1 MKAGWI
7 GTGSNDSGRA
17 GMAENESEHH
27 YRVLF
32 DSIDDGFC
40 TIKLLFDEEGRARD
54 YRFLLIN
61 PAFERQTGLTGA
73 AGRTMRE
80 LAPDHEEFWFD
91 VYGKVALTG
100 EPVRFEHQA
109 DALGGRWFE
118 VYAFRIGAAE
128 ERQVA
133 IIFRDIKEKKR
144 AEEALRE
151 SEVQYRAL
159 FDSIDEGACI
169 IERLPVGADGLR
181 DYRYIVMNKAMQTMF
196 GIADLSG
203 RTIREFFPDEVED
216 WYDDYDRVLETGE
229 PIRFERE
236 SEPQAMVLEMFVSR
250 LSQKPPRLLTVMQD
264 ITQRRRA
271 EEAMRRSE
279 ERTRALINA
288 TSDAVYRMSPDWQEM
303 RQLDGRGS
311 DVEGPTVRWIEDYLF
326 PEDRSRLRLAVAH
339 AIRERRPFEL
349 EHRVRRADGE
359 EGWTF
364 SRAIPIF
371 DDKGEIA
378 EWFGMA
384 ADVTERVNAR
394 QRQQMLN
401 HELGHRLKNVLSLVQ
416 SIANQTFRQ
425 ADNLTEAAETYS
437 ARLVSLGRATD
448 ILTETAW
455 ADASLRSLVQAS
467 LISVGDFS
475 ERIRIS
481 GPDLDLAPQQALMLT
496 LTLHELATNSLKYG
510 SLSSEAGV
518 VDLAWGVRRDDGGE
532 GQFTLEWRESGGP
545 EISAPARDGFGTR
558 MIGRLLPASFQGK
571 AELSYAAAG
580 FEFRLEAPL
589 GEVIK
594 VRG

>member
-1 MKAGWI
+1 
-7 GTGSNDSGRA
+7 
-17 GMAENESEHH
+17 MAENDSAHH
-27 YRVLF
+27 YRILF
-32 DSIDDGFC
+32 DAIDDGFC
-40 TIKLLFDEEGRARD
+40 TIEVLFDDDGRVRD
-54 YRFLLIN
+54 CRFLLTN
-61 PAFERQTGLTGA
+61 PAFERQTGLLRA

-80 LAPDHEEFWFD
+80 LAPSHEGWFD
-91 VYGKVALTG
+91 IYGKVALTG
-100 EPVRFEHQA
+100 ESARFEYQA
-109 DALGGRWFE
+109 DAPGGRWHE
-118 VYAFRIGAAE
+118 VHVLRIGAAE

-133 IIFRDIKEKKR
+133 IIFRDIEDRKQ
-144 AEEALRE
+144 AEATLRE
-151 SEVQYRAL
+151 GEAQYRAL
-159 FDSIDEGACI
+159 FDCIDEGACI
-169 IERLPVGADGLR
+169 IEQLPVGADGRR
-181 DYRYIVMNKAMQTMF
+181 DYRYIAMNKAMQAMF

-203 RTIREFFPDEVED
+203 RTIREFFPNEVED

-236 SEPQAMVLEMFVSR
+236 SKPQEMVLEMFVSR
-250 LSQKPPRLLTVMQD
+250 LSRKPPRLLAVMQD
-264 ITQRRRA
+264 ITERRRA
-271 EEAMRRSE
+271 EEAVRRSE
-279 ERTRALINA
+279 ERMRALINA
-288 TSDAVYRMSPDWQEM
+288 SSDAVYRMSADWQEM

-326 PEDRSRLRLAVAH
+326 PEDRARIRAAVAH

-349 EHRVRRADGE
+349 EHRVRRADGK

-364 SRAIPIF
+364 ARAIPIF
-371 DDKGEIA
+371 DAKGEIA

-384 ADVTERVNAR
+384 TDVTERVNAR
-394 QRQQMLN
+394 ERQQMLN

-437 ARLVSLGRATD
+437 ARLISLGRATD

-455 ADASLRSLVQAS
+455 ADAGLHSLVQAG
-467 LISVGDFS
+467 LTSVGDFS

-510 SLSSEAGV
+510 ALSNETGV
-518 VDLAWGVRRDDGGE
+518 VDLRWGIGSDAEGE
-532 GQFTLEWRESGGP
+532 PQFTFEWRESGGP
-545 EISAPARDGFGTR
+545 EISAPSREGFGAR

-571 AELSYAAAG
+571 AELRYEAAG

>member
-1 MKAGWI
+1 MDTESK
-7 GTGSNDSGRA
+7 GSVRA
-17 GMAENESEHH
+17 GMAESDSEHP

-40 TIKLLFDEEGRARD
+40 TIKVLFDDEGGVRD
-54 YRFLLIN
+54 YRFLLTN
-61 PAFERQTGLTGA
+61 PAFERQTGLKEAT
-73 AGRTMRE
+73 GRTMRE
-80 LAPDHEEFWFD
+80 LAPDHEEYWFEI
-91 VYGKVALTG
+91 YGQVALTG
-100 EPVRFEHQA
+100 EPVRFAHQA
-109 DALGGRWFE
+109 DALGGRWYE
-118 VYAFRIGAAE
+118 VHAFRIGVVE

-133 IIFRDIKEKKR
+133 IIFRDIRDKKQ
-144 AEEALRE
+144 AEAALRE

-181 DYRYIVMNKAMQTMF
+181 DYRYIAMNKAMQAMF

-216 WYDDYDRVLETGE
+216 WYDDYDRVLMTGE
-229 PIRFERE
+229 PVRFVRE
-236 SEPQAMVLEMFVSR
+236 SEPQEMVLEMFVSR
-250 LSQKPPRLLTVMQD
+250 ISEKPPRLLAVMQD
-264 ITQRRRA
+264 ITKRKRA
-271 EEAMRRSE
+271 EEALRRSE
-279 ERTRALINA
+279 ERSRALVNA
-288 TSDAVYRMSPDWQEM
+288 SSDVVFRMSPDWQEM

-311 DVEGPTVRWIEDYLF
+311 LSDVEGPTVRWMDDYLF
-326 PEDRSRLRLAVAH
+326 PEDLPQIRMAIAH

-359 EGWTF
+359 VGWTF
-364 SRAIPIF
+364 SRAIPVF
-371 DDKGEIA
+371 DARGEIA

-425 ADNLTEAAETYS
+425 ADNLAEAAETYS
-437 ARLVSLGRATD
+437 SRLVSLGRATD

-455 ADASLRSLVQAS
+455 ADASLHSLVQAG

-510 SLSSEAGV
+510 ALSLETGLV
-518 VDLAWGVRRDDGGE
+518 ELTWGVKKDAGGE
-532 GQFTLEWRESGGP
+532 GKFTLEWRESDGP
-545 EISAPARDGFGTR
+545 EISAPKREGFGTR

-571 AELSYAAAG
+571 AELSYEAAG
-580 FEFRLEAPL
+580 FEFMLEAPL

-594 VRG
+594 VRR